1 MASSPS
7 PDPRI
12 LILGL
17 SDPSFPDGGPGA
29 YLARS
34 LRVSFP
40 DIEVEEMPPSGPDFP
55 RILRDYDLVVIL
67 DCISMCSATGQVFLI
82 SPYALTGLK
91 GDWDDYAR
99 ALERAIHDMRLF
111 GHKIPSIHIVAV
123 CMPDRDVAS
132 GSQSQALT
140 AMYRALVPR
149 AKQMIRDLVREAR
162 APLGPVPTG
171 GPGHSS

>member
-17 SDPSFPDGGPGA
+17 SDPSFPDGGPGG
-29 YLARS
+29 YMARS
-34 LRVSFP
+34 LRVAFP
-40 DIEVEEMPPSGPDFP
+40 EIEVEETPASGPDFP
-55 RILRDYDLVVIL
+55 RILSTYDMIVIL
-67 DCISMCSATGQVFLI
+67 DCISMCSAAGQVLVV
-82 SPYALTGLK
+82 SPYALAGLK

-111 GHKIPSIHIVAV
+111 GRRIPAIHIVAV
-123 CMPDRDVAS
+123 CMPDRDVS
-132 GSQSQALT
+132 SEPQVRALA

-149 AKQMIRDLVREAR
+149 AKQIVKDLIREAR
-162 APLGPVPTG
+162 TPET
-171 GPGHSS
+171 